1 MDAIEQLL
9 PISSLSVDQ
18 VNPLDLSMKHIDDRY
33 TEALPEI
40 HEVVPQP
47 VHDHPGVQH
56 LIKHG
61 PTPVQRLS
69 DFVSFFQ
76 GWEWFLRGAYA
87 TEGRSS

>member
-61 PTPVQRLS
+61 PRRCNVCPISLVFS
-69 DFVSFFQ
+69 KGGNGS
-76 GWEWFLRGAYA
+76 
-87 TEGRSS
+87 